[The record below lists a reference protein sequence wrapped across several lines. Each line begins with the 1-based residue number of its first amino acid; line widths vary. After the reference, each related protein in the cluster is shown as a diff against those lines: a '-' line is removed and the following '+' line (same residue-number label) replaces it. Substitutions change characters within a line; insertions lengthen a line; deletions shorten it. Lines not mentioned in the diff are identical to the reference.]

1 MIIDDYAY
9 KNKLF
14 KVNPNLKFSIGMLFL
29 IISLI
34 SPYNILSVLIIL
46 GMSFTIVGIAKIEVK
61 DYIHFI
67 KIPFAFLVISIIMI
81 LINFSGDKSV
91 LLHYIKVGNLY
102 IGVSQTSIDT
112 SVHLFFRALSC
123 LTCIYFI
130 MLTTPFNQLIFIFKK
145 LHLPDVVLEISMLM
159 YRFIFIFMEEVADI
173 RTSQEL
179 RFGYINLKNGY
190 NSFGLLVSML
200 FKRMMIRYDEM
211 SIALD
216 MKLFDELSL
225 IDLSIIDTMKFKIS
239 FDKFKEKF
247 SKRIDYSIIIHPKQ
261 FSIEGKN
268 IKIPPYMT
276 FCL

>member
-9 KNKLF
+9 KNKLS
-14 KVNPNLKFSIGMLFL
+14 KANPNMKFAIGMLLLVLSLINPYNYISLL
-29 IISLI
+29 IIAI
-34 SPYNILSVLIIL
+34 
-46 GMSFTIVGIAKIEVK
+46 MSFVIVVIAKIEFK

-67 KIPFAFLVISIIMI
+67 KIPLVFLIISIIMI
-81 LINFSGDKSV
+81 LLNFSRYKES
-91 LLHYIKVGNLY
+91 LLYSINIGSLY
-102 IGVSQTSIDT
+102 IGVSNESIISST
-112 SVHLFFRALSC
+112 RLFFRALSC

-173 RTSQEL
+173 RKSQEL

-190 NSFGLLVSML
+190 NSFGLLVNML

-216 MKLFDELSL
+216 MKLYD
-225 IDLSIIDTMKFKIS
+225 
-239 FDKFKEKF
+239 
-247 SKRIDYSIIIHPKQ
+247 
-261 FSIEGKN
+261 G
-268 IKIPPYMT
+268 T
-276 FCL
+276 FYLVE